1 MTDRL
6 SLRGGLFLGS
16 ITKNMLQKKTGEPAH
31 SGSSIDTG
39 YPCL

>member
-16 ITKNMLQKKTGEPAH
+16 ITKNMLQKKPESLH
-31 SGSSIDTG
+31 IRDHQ
-39 YPCL
+39 